1 VNLFL
6 TTRIIDKVE
15 RNAKFKIIVA
25 FLCALSQFASAKV
38 INTNAGA
45 IILRRC
51 KYHGY
56 I

>member
-1 VNLFL
+1 MNQFL

-45 IILRRC
+45 
-51 KYHGY
+51 KTN
-56 I
+56 